1 MRGCLMLLMLI
12 GMAGSAIVALGASFA
27 YVLALAIVWLVLIVL
42 SKVFGKRED
51 EDAGQEDDTTGE

>member
-1 MRGCLMLLMLI
+1 MRGCLMLLVLI
-12 GMAGSAIVALGASFA
+12 GMAASAIVAVGASFL
-27 YVLALAIVWLVLIVL
+27 YVLALMVTWLVLIIL